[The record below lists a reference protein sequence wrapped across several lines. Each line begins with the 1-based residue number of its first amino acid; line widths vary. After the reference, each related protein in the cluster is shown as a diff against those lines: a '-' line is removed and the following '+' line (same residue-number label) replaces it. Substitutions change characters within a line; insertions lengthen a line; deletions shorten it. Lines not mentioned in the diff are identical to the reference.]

1 MTIQEEILNKYV
13 SLYFSSHHDK
23 SQWNGEG
30 ENGGAEWHTDKAIA
44 ADIYKA
50 MDEFAKQQAIDFDE
64 WRIRGRWFSFE
75 NGYYYHTFEQGT
87 SMSDAYYK
95 KNYVKTR
102 EQLYDLFIEQQNKG

>member
-50 MDEFAKQQAIDFDE
+50 MDEFAKQQAIDFALNYAKSIHDDTYIKPTE
-64 WRIRGRWFSFE
+64 TELER
-75 NGYYYHTFEQGT
+75 
-87 SMSDAYYK
+87 MS
-95 KNYVKTR
+95 VR
-102 EQLYDLFIEQQNKG
+102 YDKFIKVQSEDK